1 MACGSSTV
9 LLLAR
14 SARQE
19 LNLAVR
25 AALGASPAQLAIKAA
40 YQGMTL
46 AALGG
51 VGGLAFAHVVLW
63 TIRGTLPVEVPWRQS
78 IVLDGRILIIGIG
91 MVMCVGLIASVAPA
105 IRASRQ
111 NGLILFMERSARA
124 GNIPA
129 IRHWLAR
136 VLSVQVALVAALL
149 VLSSSVIADFA
160 KTTLVDLGFD
170 RDHLILSGV
179 AGPRADMS
187 STAIMESVKS
197 IPGVVDVGLAFGGAP
212 LTNPSAR
219 VNVRTADGTTF
230 SGDAG
235 AAVLR
240 VTPSYFSTIGIRLR
254 RGRLL
259 DASDVSSVPPAAVLS
274 EAAAARYFGRREA
287 IGEALTSG
295 IGGLRSVIGVVAD
308 VKGDD
313 LSALPIPTIYL
324 PMAQLPRGSTFTV
337 AVRTL
342 GSPELLAPAL
352 QNMLKQHLR
361 TDASSPSLE
370 VPSDKFR
377 SLTADRRS
385 GAVVMSILGIV
396 ALAIGASTIY
406 AVVNF
411 VTGQQIRD
419 VAVRLAL
426 GSSLRRETWKVTAFV
441 WRYLGL
447 GLLVGSC
454 GAWAIA
460 RLYGQVFN
468 YDLIL
473 TVESY
478 AVVSILLASVGT
490 SAVLISA
497 SRLMRFDPALILR
510 HL

>member
-1 MACGSSTV
+1 
-9 LLLAR
+9 
-14 SARQE
+14 
-19 LNLAVR
+19 
-25 AALGASPAQLAIKAA
+25 
-40 YQGMTL
+40 
-46 AALGG
+46 
-51 VGGLAFAHVVLW
+51 
-63 TIRGTLPVEVPWRQS
+63 
-78 IVLDGRILIIGIG
+78 
-91 MVMCVGLIASVAPA
+91 
-105 IRASRQ
+105 
-111 NGLILFMERSARA
+111 
-124 GNIPA
+124 
-129 IRHWLAR
+129 
-136 VLSVQVALVAALL
+136 
-149 VLSSSVIADFA
+149 
-160 KTTLVDLGFD
+160 
-170 RDHLILSGV
+170 
-179 AGPRADMS
+179 MS

-295 IGGLRSVIGVVAD
+295 IGGLRSVIGV
-308 VKGDD
+308 
-313 LSALPIPTIYL
+313 
-324 PMAQLPRGSTFTV
+324 V